1 MPQVPTFTWSAVP
14 QAASYSIE
22 VATDAAFTNVV
33 ASASGLTGT
42 SYSGASLNTSTTY
55 YWRLWADNTC
65 GTGAYSATW
74 SFTTEA
80 APGDCGPGSTPNI
93 LFSDDFESG
102 ASGWTTPGGIGANT
116 WALGAG
122 VSGTPHSGS
131 FVYHADDVNT
141 VSEQFLVSPA
151 VALPTGQNPVTL
163 KFWNY
168 QEMEDGGASCY
179 DGGLL
184 EVSTNGGG
192 SWTQVPDGDLLT
204 DPYDGPID
212 SGFSNPRAGD
222 LAWCGDPQPWL
233 NSIVDVSAYAG
244 QTVQFRWVMAT
255 DSSVSHPGWDVDDVL
270 VQSCVVP
277 TAVTLSSVDASATQ
291 SPMPLAG
298 LPLGAVAAAAV
309 SMAAAAGYVARRQR
323 DG

>member
-1 MPQVPTFTWSAVP
+1 
-14 QAASYSIE
+14 
-22 VATDAAFTNVV
+22 
-33 ASASGLTGT
+33 
-42 SYSGASLNTSTTY
+42 
-55 YWRLWADNTC
+55 
-65 GTGAYSATW
+65 
-74 SFTTEA
+74 
-80 APGDCGPGSTPNI
+80 
-93 LFSDDFESG
+93 
-102 ASGWTTPGGIGANT
+102 
-116 WALGAG
+116 
-122 VSGTPHSGS
+122 
-131 FVYHADDVNT
+131 
-141 VSEQFLVSPA
+141 FLVSPA

-168 QEMEDGGASCY
+168 QEIEDGGAGCY

-270 VQSCVVP
+270 VQSCEVSGGDPNIDVNP
-277 TAVTLSSVDASATQ
+277 LSLFSSQETNTTTNQPLIVANTGGGTLDW
-291 SPMPLAG
+291 
-298 LPLGAVAAAAV
+298 
-309 SMAAAAGYVARRQR
+309 
-323 DG
+323 